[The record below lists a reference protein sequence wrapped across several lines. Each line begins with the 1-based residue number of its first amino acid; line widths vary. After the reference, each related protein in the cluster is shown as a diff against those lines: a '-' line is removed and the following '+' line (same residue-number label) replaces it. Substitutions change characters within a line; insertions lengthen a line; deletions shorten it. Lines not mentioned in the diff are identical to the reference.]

1 LIVANDGINF
11 LCQNITSYQV
21 KQINI
26 NKYKMKCAILASI
39 IVGST
44 AFAPTQQVCRSS
56 TTLDVGPNA
65 AYANEPGVLAPLGV
79 FDPCA
84 LLDGAEQDRFDHLR
98 AVELKHG
105 RVSMLAVVGYLT
117 TYGTYIDVDVVLVV
131 LL

>member
-1 LIVANDGINF
+1 
-11 LCQNITSYQV
+11 
-21 KQINI
+21 
-26 NKYKMKCAILASI
+26 MKCVILASI

-44 AFAPTQQVCRSS
+44 AFAPAQQQRSTS
-56 TTLDVGPNA
+56 SLAVGPNA
-65 AYANEPGVLAPLGV
+65 AFANEPGVLAPLGV

-117 TYGTYIDVDVVLVV
+117 TYGTYIDVDVLASPNVY
-131 LL
+131 